1 MCAKAYENQPLGNY
15 KYFFV
20 YEVFVL
26 FNVIQTDC
34 DNFLFICNE
43 TFVELD
49 FIN

>member
-20 YEVFVL
+20 YEVL

-34 DNFLFICNE
+34 DNFLFVCNE
-43 TFVELD
+43 MFVELD